1 MLRVGLTGG
10 IGSGKT
16 TVSKLFSELGVNVID
31 ADDISREITNTDKK
45 VIEQIKHHFGAD
57 AITSD
62 DKIDRQFL
70 RNKVFEDESSRAWL
84 EDLLHPLVYDQIREK
99 LKLVTSG
106 YCIISIPLLLETYSD
121 GLIDRILV
129 VDLPVEKQ
137 ILRAAWRDSSDP
149 ESIKQITKTQI
160 ERTKRISMADDIINN
175 EGDIDSLR
183 EQVIKLHE
191 FYTSLSS
198 Q

>member
-1 MLRVGLTGG
+1 MLY
-10 IGSGKT
+10 
-16 TVSKLFSELGVNVID
+16 EVI
-31 ADDISREITNTDKK
+31 T
-45 VIEQIKHHFGAD
+45 
-57 AITSD
+57 
-62 DKIDRQFL
+62 
-70 RNKVFEDESSRAWL
+70 NKVFEDESSRAWL